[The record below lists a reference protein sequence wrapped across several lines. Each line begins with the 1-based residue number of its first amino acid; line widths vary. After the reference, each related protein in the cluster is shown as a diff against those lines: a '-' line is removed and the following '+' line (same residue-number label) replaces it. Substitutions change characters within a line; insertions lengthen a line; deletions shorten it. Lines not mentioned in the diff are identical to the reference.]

1 MKYAVKTVIETQWHL
16 VLPLP
21 DEIVSRCGVF
31 KGQEFKIGAF
41 RKDGQ
46 VVIIAKSLPFKGD
59 RRV

>member
-1 MKYAVKTVIETQWHL
+1 MNYAVRPVKEIRRQL

>member
-1 MKYAVKTVIETQWHL
+1 M
-16 VLPLP
+16 P